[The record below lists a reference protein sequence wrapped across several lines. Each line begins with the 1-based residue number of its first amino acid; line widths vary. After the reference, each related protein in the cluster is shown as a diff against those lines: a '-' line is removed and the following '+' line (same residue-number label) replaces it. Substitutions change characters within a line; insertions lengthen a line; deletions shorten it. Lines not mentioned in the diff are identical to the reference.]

1 MDKLESTAPF
11 RVFLPGPVPE
21 AIIRDVLVR
30 AARMSTIGDSLPWH
44 VYVIAERQVQIL
56 EAKLTGWPRER
67 IKDNGKTRPLRLVK
81 RLQEYHFF
89 GAPVVLL
96 FAIEKLSQTT
106 QSAGLGKYVHTIAL
120 LARRRGLQTFQL
132 ESSLAA
138 SPAVRR
144 YLKLS
149 KNLIIHSGVAL
160 GYAEK
165 RATLNSEPLPRRSI
179 DNFVTF
185 LKFKNATKQTL
196 GSDEK
201 LSPNSR
207 LDRKNKEPPS
217 KRAIKPGDKY
227 VGERIYARR
236 IISGFTQTNVAK
248 KLEISYQLFQ
258 KYESGATRVGAGRL
272 QQLATVLEVPIDY
285 FFKKTSSSGNE
296 RLSKNQI
303 PGYVSEFLA
312 SPDGIRLLKAFVR
325 IAKRKLS
332 RSIVAFVEEVE
343 HH

>member
-1 MDKLESTAPF
+1 MDKLEATAPF
-11 RVFLPGPVPE
+11 RVFLSGPVPE

-30 AARMSTIGDSLPWH
+30 AARMSTMGDSLPWH

-67 IKDNGKTRPLRLVK
+67 IKHNGKTRPLRLVK
-81 RLQEYHFF
+81 RLQECHFF
-89 GAPVVLL
+89 GAPV
-96 FAIEKLSQTT
+96 T
-106 QSAGLGKYVHTIAL
+106 QSACLGKYVHTIAF

-165 RATLNSEPLPRRSI
+165 RAALNSEPLPRRSI

-185 LKFKNATKQTL
+185 LNFRNAKQTL

-227 VGERIYARR
+227 AGERIYARR
-236 IISGFTQTNVAK
+236 IILGLTQTNVAK
-248 KLEISYQLFQ
+248 KLETSYQLF
-258 KYESGATRVGAGRL
+258 
-272 QQLATVLEVPIDY
+272 
-285 FFKKTSSSGNE
+285 
-296 RLSKNQI
+296 
-303 PGYVSEFLA
+303 
-312 SPDGIRLLKAFVR
+312 
-325 IAKRKLS
+325 
-332 RSIVAFVEEVE
+332 
-343 HH
+343 